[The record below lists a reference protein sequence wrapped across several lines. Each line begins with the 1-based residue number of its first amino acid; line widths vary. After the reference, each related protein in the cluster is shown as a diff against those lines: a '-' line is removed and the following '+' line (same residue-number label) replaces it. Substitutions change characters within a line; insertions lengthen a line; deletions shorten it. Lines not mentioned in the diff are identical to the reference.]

1 MERNPLR
8 SARWFGANDLA
19 GFIHRASLHAEG
31 ISRAALEGRPVIG
44 ICNAWSE
51 LVNCNLHFR
60 GLAEAAKRGVLQ
72 AGGLPLEFPTIS
84 LGENLMKPSAMLF
97 RNLMAMDVEEC
108 IRSYP
113 LDAVVLLGG
122 CDKTVPAQLM
132 GAVSAGVPAIMVTG
146 GPSQAA
152 YFRGRELG
160 AGTDLWHYA
169 DELRAGRMSQEAFAE
184 LEAAA
189 TPSFGHCNEL
199 GTASTM
205 AALVEALGMCLPGT
219 STIPAVDAAR
229 MRAAEQTG
237 TRAVALAREGL
248 APAQIITAESLD
260 NAITLLMALGGGTN
274 AVVHLLALAG
284 RLGVPLT
291 LDRFDELSRRTPVI
305 GNLRPS
311 GEHLFEHLH
320 RAGGVQAVLRQLAPL
335 LHGGAATVTG
345 ETLEQGYANAETLDR
360 AVIATLAEPL
370 AAQGGL
376 AILRGSLA
384 PSGAVIKQSA
394 ASAALLAP
402 SRPGARVRGRLR
414 RAGAHRR
421 PGARRLRPTP
431 CSCCA
436 TRAPRRPRHARVGAG
451 ADPEEAARPGRD
463 RHGAR
468 LGRAHERHGLR
479 HRRAARRAG
488 VGRRRP
494 ARGGARRRSRSCS
507 TSRRGASTSRS
518 RPRRSS
524 AASPSKAPSPRP
536 RTRAATV
543 RSTSSTCCRPTR
555 AATSTSCA
563 PSRAPSRER
572 AARPAQRLGGRL
584 VSSSITLP
592 RGPSACASA
601 ANASP

>member
-1 MERNPLR
+1 
-8 SARWFGANDLA
+8 
-19 GFIHRASLHAEG
+19 
-31 ISRAALEGRPVIG
+31 
-44 ICNAWSE
+44 
-51 LVNCNLHFR
+51 
-60 GLAEAAKRGVLQ
+60 
-72 AGGLPLEFPTIS
+72 
-84 LGENLMKPSAMLF
+84 MLF

-205 AALVEALGMCLPGT
+205 TALVEALGMCLPGT

-229 MRAAEQTG
+229 MRAAEATG
-237 TRAVALAREGL
+237 SRAVALAREEL
-248 APAQIITAESLD
+248 APAAIITAESLD

-320 RAGGVQAVLRQLAPL
+320 RAGGVQAVLNELAPL

-345 ETLEQGYANAETLDR
+345 ETLEQGYEGAETLDR
-360 AVIATLAEPL
+360 AVIATLAAPL
-370 AAQGGL
+370 APEGGL
-376 AILRGSLA
+376 AILRGNLA

-394 ASAALLAP
+394 ASPAL
-402 SRPGARVRGRLR
+402 
-414 RAGAHRR
+414 
-421 PGARRLRPTP
+421 
-431 CSCCA
+431 
-436 TRAPRRPRHARVGAG
+436 
-451 ADPEEAARPGRD
+451 
-463 RHGAR
+463 
-468 LGRAHERHGLR
+468 LR
-479 HRRAARRAG
+479 HRGPALVFEDVYDVQARIDDPALEVSAETVLVLRNSGPRGGPGMPEWGQVPIPKKLLAQGVTDMVRVSDARMSGTAFGTVVLHVAPESAAGGPLAAVRDGDPIVLDVHARRIDLDIPAAEIERRLAG
-488 VGRRRP
+488 
-494 ARGGARRRSRSCS
+494 
-507 TSRRGASTSRS
+507 T
-518 RPRRSS
+518 
-524 AASPSKAPSPRP
+524 
-536 RTRAATV
+536 
-543 RSTSSTCCRPTR
+543 
-555 AATSTSCA
+555 
-563 PSRAPSRER
+563 PSRE
-572 AARPAQRLGGRL
+572 PAYERGYGALYLAHVLQADQGCDFDFLRGIPGKPAVSEPLGLLSGW
-584 VSSSITLP
+584 V
-592 RGPSACASA
+592 GGW
-601 ANASP
+601 